1 MTVRVV
7 VFKPPGF
14 TMTVAGVNLQVHLE
28 AVVPP
33 SPTPVKLTLPKKF
46 RRAVTVLVELAF
58 WPAGIVSCGGGAEGF
73 RHKPWPGEG
82 GQTVEKTLQPPWFAG
97 IIARK
102 TASKPHG

>member
-7 VFKPPGF
+7 VSKPPGF

-46 RRAVTVLVELAF
+46 RRAVTVIVELAF
-58 WPAGIVSCGGGAEGF
+58 WPAGIVSCGGGAESF
-73 RHKPWPGEG
+73 QHNPGQGTEV
-82 GQTVEKTLQPPWFAG
+82 QTIEETSTPPFCPA
-97 IIARK
+97 I
-102 TASKPHG
+102 TVQ

>member
-33 SPTPVKLTLPKKF
+33 SPTPVKPTLPKKF
-46 RRAVTVLVELAF
+46 RRAVTVIVELAF
-58 WPAGIVSCGGGAEGF
+58 WPAGIVSCGGRVERF
-73 RHKPWPGEG
+73 RQKTVPGVGVHTEEETTTMPPVSPI
-82 GQTVEKTLQPPWFAG
+82 TVPQSVIDP
-97 IIARK
+97 
-102 TASKPHG
+102 

>member
-46 RRAVTVLVELAF
+46 RRAVTVILELAF
-58 WPAGIVSCGGGAEGF
+58 WPAGIVSCGGGGGGF
-73 RHKPWPGEG
+73 GPKSWP
-82 GQTVEKTLQPPWFAG
+82 VEKVLTSGETFTPTLFPRLILQ
-97 IIARK
+97 
-102 TASKPHG
+102 

>member
-46 RRAVTVLVELAF
+46 RRAVTVILELAF
-58 WPAGIVSCGGGAEGF
+58 WPAGIVSCGGGGGGVLQ
-73 RHKPWPGEG
+73 KSWPGAGVQESREKFKP
-82 GQTVEKTLQPPWFAG
+82 TVLPPFYF
-97 IIARK
+97 
-102 TASKPHG
+102 S

>member
-46 RRAVTVLVELAF
+46 RRAVTVILELAF
-58 WPAGIVSCGGGAEGF
+58 WPAGIVSCGGGGGGF
-73 RHKPWPGEG
+73 VPKTGPGGEVPTLWETLHP
-82 GQTVEKTLQPPWFAG
+82 TVFPSFSCAKEVA
-97 IIARK
+97 
-102 TASKPHG
+102 